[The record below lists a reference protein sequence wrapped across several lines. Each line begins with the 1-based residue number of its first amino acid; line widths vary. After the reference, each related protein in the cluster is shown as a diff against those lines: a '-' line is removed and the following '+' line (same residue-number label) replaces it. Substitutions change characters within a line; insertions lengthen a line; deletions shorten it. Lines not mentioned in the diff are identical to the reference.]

1 MNREK
6 KMSASDAIRVLRT
19 TTPVAL
25 SSSRRLW
32 PLWHDGFSSASTGRD
47 VRISASAKTTR
58 LILEVLQRVTRT
70 GAPGAF
76 IAGTRGQGGGI
87 PGVPNRYWPRS
98 CLRRLVATWMLA
110 EATNMSQ
117 GRYRSLD
124 DPETLRQFIANLRE
138 GIYITTQQGE
148 ILDANPACVEIFG
161 ASSLK
166 ELKSF
171 RVQDLYADPE
181 RRDEETDRLAR
192 DGMVREYELVLRRP
206 DGLER
211 TVLDTCSSIEDPE
224 TGEILYHGILVD
236 ITHRK
241 LLETRF
247 QEQSLRD
254 PLTGCFNR
262 RFLKEVE
269 KKLGALDTWGAIV
282 VDVDNF
288 KELNDSYGHQ
298 KGDEVLV
305 RISRFL
311 LQNARAEDAVVRMG
325 GDEFL
330 LLLLGAS
337 ARFVAEVG
345 QRLRD
350 TAGELGISPFSL
362 GWANRRGTESLE
374 RTIDHADRELLQIRL
389 FERRTREKRARGLRR
404 RLEED
409 LLDN

>member
-1 MNREK
+1 M
-6 KMSASDAIRVLRT
+6 
-19 TTPVAL
+19 
-25 SSSRRLW
+25 
-32 PLWHDGFSSASTGRD
+32 H
-47 VRISASAKTTR
+47 
-58 LILEVLQRVTRT
+58 
-70 GAPGAF
+70 
-76 IAGTRGQGGGI
+76 
-87 PGVPNRYWPRS
+87 
-98 CLRRLVATWMLA
+98 
-110 EATNMSQ
+110 Q
-117 GRYRSLD
+117 GRYRSLA

-138 GIYITTQQGE
+138 GIYITTQEGE

-161 ASSLK
+161 ASSLE
-166 ELKSF
+166 ELKRF
-171 RVQDLYADPE
+171 RVQDLYAEPD
-181 RRDEETDRLAR
+181 RRGEETDRLAR
-192 DGMVREYELVLRRP
+192 YGVVREYELVLRRP

-224 TGEILYHGILVD
+224 TGEVLYHGILVD

-247 QEQSLRD
+247 HEQSLRD

-262 RFLKEVE
+262 RFLKDVE

-288 KELNDSYGHQ
+288 KETNDSYGHQ

-311 LQNARAEDAVVRMG
+311 MQNARAEDAVVRMG

-345 QRLRD
+345 HRLRE
-350 TAGELGISPFSL
+350 TASELGIPSFSL
-362 GWANRRGTESLE
+362 GWANRHGTESLE
-374 RTIDHADRELLQIRL
+374 QTIDHADRELLQIRL
-389 FERRTREKRARGLRR
+389 FERSDRQQRFRGLR
-404 RLEED
+404 
-409 LLDN
+409 

>member
-1 MNREK
+1 MN
-6 KMSASDAIRVLRT
+6 
-19 TTPVAL
+19 
-25 SSSRRLW
+25 
-32 PLWHDGFSSASTGRD
+32 
-47 VRISASAKTTR
+47 
-58 LILEVLQRVTRT
+58 
-70 GAPGAF
+70 
-76 IAGTRGQGGGI
+76 
-87 PGVPNRYWPRS
+87 
-98 CLRRLVATWMLA
+98 
-110 EATNMSQ
+110 Q
-117 GRYRSLD
+117 GRYRSLT

-138 GIYITTQQGE
+138 GIYITTQEGE

-161 ASSLK
+161 ASSLE
-166 ELKSF
+166 ELKRL
-171 RVQDLYADPE
+171 RVQDLYAEPE
-181 RRDEETDRLAR
+181 RRAEETDRLAR
-192 DGMVREYELVLRRP
+192 DGMVREYELVLKRP

-224 TGEILYHGILVD
+224 TGEVLYHGILVD
-236 ITHRK
+236 ITQRK
-241 LLETRF
+241 LMESRF
-247 QEQSLRD
+247 HEQSLRD

-262 RFLKEVE
+262 RFLKDVE
-269 KKLGALDTWGAIV
+269 KRLGALDTWGAIV

-350 TAGELGISPFSL
+350 TASSQGVAPFSL
-362 GWANRRGTESLE
+362 GWANRHVNESLE

-389 FERRTREKRARGLRR
+389 FERRNRQNRIRSMRR

-409 LLDN
+409 AVGN

>member
-1 MNREK
+1 M
-6 KMSASDAIRVLRT
+6 
-19 TTPVAL
+19 
-25 SSSRRLW
+25 
-32 PLWHDGFSSASTGRD
+32 H
-47 VRISASAKTTR
+47 
-58 LILEVLQRVTRT
+58 
-70 GAPGAF
+70 
-76 IAGTRGQGGGI
+76 
-87 PGVPNRYWPRS
+87 
-98 CLRRLVATWMLA
+98 
-110 EATNMSQ
+110 Q
-117 GRYRSLD
+117 GRYRSLA

-138 GIYITTQQGE
+138 GIYITTQEGE

-161 ASSLK
+161 ASSLE
-166 ELKSF
+166 ELKRF

-181 RRDEETDRLAR
+181 RRGEETDRLAR
-192 DGMVREYELVLRRP
+192 DGMVREYEIVLRRP

-211 TVLDTCSSIEDPE
+211 TVLDTCHSVEDPE
-224 TGEILYHGILVD
+224 TGEVLYHGILVD

-247 QEQSLRD
+247 HEQSLRD

-262 RFLKEVE
+262 RFLKDVE

-311 LQNARAEDAVVRMG
+311 MQNARAEDAVVRMG

-337 ARFVAEVG
+337 AHFVAEVG

-350 TAGELGISPFSL
+350 TASELGIPPFSL
-362 GWANRRGTESLE
+362 GWANRHGTESLE

-389 FERRTREKRARGLRR
+389 FERRNRQNRVRGMRR

-409 LLDN
+409 AIGN

>member
-1 MNREK
+1 M
-6 KMSASDAIRVLRT
+6 
-19 TTPVAL
+19 
-25 SSSRRLW
+25 
-32 PLWHDGFSSASTGRD
+32 H
-47 VRISASAKTTR
+47 
-58 LILEVLQRVTRT
+58 
-70 GAPGAF
+70 
-76 IAGTRGQGGGI
+76 
-87 PGVPNRYWPRS
+87 
-98 CLRRLVATWMLA
+98 
-110 EATNMSQ
+110 Q
-117 GRYRSLD
+117 GRYRSLT

-138 GIYITTQQGE
+138 GIYITTQEGE

-161 ASSLK
+161 ASSLE
-166 ELKSF
+166 ELKRY
-171 RVQDLYADPE
+171 RVQDLYAEPDQ
-181 RRDEETDRLAR
+181 RGEETDRLAR

-224 TGEILYHGILVD
+224 TGEVLYHGILVD

-241 LLETRF
+241 RLETRF
-247 QEQSLRD
+247 HEQSLRD

-262 RFLKEVE
+262 RFLKDVA

-288 KELNDSYGHQ
+288 KEMNDSYGHQ

-311 LQNARAEDAVVRMG
+311 MQNARAEDAVVRMG

-350 TAGELGISPFSL
+350 TAGEQGVAPFSL
-362 GWANRRGTESLE
+362 GWANRHGTESLE

-389 FERRTREKRARGLRR
+389 FERRNRQNRVRGMRR

-409 LLDN
+409 VIGN

>member
-1 MNREK
+1 M
-6 KMSASDAIRVLRT
+6 
-19 TTPVAL
+19 
-25 SSSRRLW
+25 
-32 PLWHDGFSSASTGRD
+32 H
-47 VRISASAKTTR
+47 
-58 LILEVLQRVTRT
+58 
-70 GAPGAF
+70 
-76 IAGTRGQGGGI
+76 
-87 PGVPNRYWPRS
+87 
-98 CLRRLVATWMLA
+98 
-110 EATNMSQ
+110 Q
-117 GRYRSLD
+117 GRYRSLT

-138 GIYITTQQGE
+138 GIYITTQEGE

-161 ASSLK
+161 ASSLE
-166 ELKSF
+166 ELKRF
-171 RVQDLYADPE
+171 RVQDLYAEPD
-181 RRDEETDRLAR
+181 RRSEETDRLAR

-224 TGEILYHGILVD
+224 TGEVLYHGILVD

-241 LLETRF
+241 LLESRF
-247 QEQSLRD
+247 HEQSLRD

-269 KKLGALDTWGAIV
+269 KRLGALDTWGAIV

-288 KELNDSYGHQ
+288 KEYNDAYGHQ
-298 KGDEVLV
+298 AGDEVLV

-330 LLLLGAS
+330 LLLLGAP

-345 QRLRD
+345 QRLRV
-350 TAGELGISPFSL
+350 TASTVGVHSFSL
-362 GWANRRGTESLE
+362 GWATRHGTESLE

-389 FERRTREKRARGLRR
+389 FERRSREIRLRSPRR
-404 RLEED
+404 RLVEEVLAD
-409 LLDN
+409 

>member
-1 MNREK
+1 MN
-6 KMSASDAIRVLRT
+6 
-19 TTPVAL
+19 P
-25 SSSRRLW
+25 
-32 PLWHDGFSSASTGRD
+32 
-47 VRISASAKTTR
+47 
-58 LILEVLQRVTRT
+58 
-70 GAPGAF
+70 
-76 IAGTRGQGGGI
+76 
-87 PGVPNRYWPRS
+87 
-98 CLRRLVATWMLA
+98 
-110 EATNMSQ
+110 
-117 GRYRSLD
+117 GRYRSLT

-138 GIYITTQQGE
+138 GIYITTQEGE

-161 ASSLK
+161 ASSLE
-166 ELKSF
+166 ELKRF
-171 RVQDLYADPE
+171 RVQDLYVEPE
-181 RRDEETDRLAR
+181 RRGEETDRLAR
-192 DGMVREYELVLRRP
+192 DGMVREYELILRRP

-211 TVLDTCSSIEDPE
+211 TVLDTCSCVEDPE
-224 TGEILYHGILVD
+224 TGEVLYHGILVD

-247 QEQSLRD
+247 HEQSLRD

-262 RFLKEVE
+262 RFLKDVE
-269 KKLGALDTWGAIV
+269 KKLGALDIWGAIV

-288 KELNDSYGHQ
+288 KEYNDSYGHQ

-311 LQNARAEDAVVRMG
+311 MQNARAEDAVVRMG

-350 TAGELGISPFSL
+350 TAGERGVAPFSL
-362 GWANRRGTESLE
+362 GWANRHGTESLE

-389 FERRTREKRARGLRR
+389 FERRNRQKRARGLRR

-409 LLDN
+409 ALGN